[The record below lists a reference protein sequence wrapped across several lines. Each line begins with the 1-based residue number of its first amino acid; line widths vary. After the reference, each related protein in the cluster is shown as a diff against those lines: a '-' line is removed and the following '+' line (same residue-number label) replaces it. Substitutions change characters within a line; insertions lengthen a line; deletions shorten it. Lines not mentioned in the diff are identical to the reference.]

1 MLNKVHLHNTIF
13 CALLSCNKPIH
24 DMQMLG
30 YFGHKRPN
38 NLPNKYEVASFMDN
52 QTKQVLQTV

>member
-1 MLNKVHLHNTIF
+1 ML
-13 CALLSCNKPIH
+13 CALACNKPIH

-30 YFGHKRPN
+30 YFGHKRSN
-38 NLPNKYEVASFMDN
+38 NIPIRYEVALFMDN